1 MTQWKHDR
9 VRRARS
15 TIFIAFVAT
24 VSSAARRT
32 HQGLPVWLKRS
43 VVIALTGICRPVDP
57 CPSSGKEGH
66 GFMVTFGVDAHKRT
80 HTIVAVNDRGTP
92 VGQTTVGTT
101 SQDHLVLLR
110 WAARF
115 GAERRWAVEDCR
127 HLSRR
132 LERDLLA
139 AGESIMRV
147 PPKLMAHV
155 RDSARTYGKSD
166 PIDALA
172 VARAAQREPNL
183 PLARLDGPDREVRL
197 LVDHRESLISERT
210 RLICRLRWH
219 LHELDPAWEPKA
231 RSLDA
236 QRTLDEVRGRL
247 QDHVGVVARLAVELT
262 ERCAELTI
270 TIKALEKEITELTTQ
285 LAPALL
291 ELPGCGALTAAKII
305 GETAG
310 VDRFKSRDAYARFN
324 GTAPLPVW
332 SSNKA
337 RHRLSRTGNR
347 QLNAA
352 LHRIALTQARWH
364 PPAKGDDRTAQERWE
379 QRTRGTSRT
388 QAPPL
393 RCRLSSP
400 APRPNRRPYPRRL
413 TEEQVT
419 YHDAKDVSVVC
430 CRTPRSASRRRCA
443 PALPVAYGQRRLG
456 PSFGPWRGW
465 VARFR
470 RTRPC
475 QDGGLR
481 PTEDSACRSSRL

>member
-1 MTQWKHDR
+1 
-9 VRRARS
+9 
-15 TIFIAFVAT
+15 
-24 VSSAARRT
+24 
-32 HQGLPVWLKRS
+32 
-43 VVIALTGICRPVDP
+43 
-57 CPSSGKEGH
+57 
-66 GFMVTFGVDAHKRT
+66 MVP
-80 HTIVAVNDRGTP
+80 GTP
-92 VGQTTVGTT
+92 
-101 SQDHLVLLR
+101 LR
-110 WAARF
+110 LTRF
-115 GAERRWAVEDCR
+115 G
-127 HLSRR
+127 
-132 LERDLLA
+132 
-139 AGESIMRV
+139 
-147 PPKLMAHV
+147 
-155 RDSARTYGKSD
+155 
-166 PIDALA
+166 
-172 VARAAQREPNL
+172 Q
-183 PLARLDGPDREVRL
+183 PLAIHPDRPLPELLEVRL

-364 PPAKGDDRTAQERWE
+364 PPAKEMIERRKSGGNSGRE
-379 QRTRGTSRT
+379 
-388 QAPPL
+388 AL
-393 RCRLSSP
+393 RVLKRRLSD
-400 APRPNRRPYPRRL
+400 AVFQALLHDQTAGL
-413 TEEQVT
+413 TL
-419 YHDAKDVSVVC
+419 A
-430 CRTPRSASRRRCA
+430 A
-443 PALPVAYGQRRLG
+443 
-456 PSFGPWRGW
+456 
-465 VARFR
+465 
-470 RTRPC
+470 
-475 QDGGLR
+475 
-481 PTEDSACRSSRL
+481 

>member
-1 MTQWKHDR
+1 
-9 VRRARS
+9 
-15 TIFIAFVAT
+15 
-24 VSSAARRT
+24 
-32 HQGLPVWLKRS
+32 
-43 VVIALTGICRPVDP
+43 
-57 CPSSGKEGH
+57 
-66 GFMVTFGVDAHKRT
+66 
-80 HTIVAVNDRGTP
+80 
-92 VGQTTVGTT
+92 
-101 SQDHLVLLR
+101 
-110 WAARF
+110 
-115 GAERRWAVEDCR
+115 
-127 HLSRR
+127 
-132 LERDLLA
+132 
-139 AGESIMRV
+139 
-147 PPKLMAHV
+147 MAKA

-270 TIKALEKEITELTTQ
+270 TIKALEKEITDLTTQ

-364 PPAKGDDRTAQERWE
+364 PPAKGMIERRKSGGNSGRE
-379 QRTRGTSRT
+379 
-388 QAPPL
+388 AL
-393 RCRLSSP
+393 RVLKRRLSD
-400 APRPNRRPYPRRL
+400 AVFQALLHDQTAGL
-413 TEEQVT
+413 TL
-419 YHDAKDVSVVC
+419 A
-430 CRTPRSASRRRCA
+430 A
-443 PALPVAYGQRRLG
+443 
-456 PSFGPWRGW
+456 
-465 VARFR
+465 
-470 RTRPC
+470 
-475 QDGGLR
+475 
-481 PTEDSACRSSRL
+481 